1 MQSSKSHMMRFQPG
15 EFKIVV
21 ILGLLLLGN
30 SLARQ
35 VAGIVAISGFL
46 SASGV
51 NEMLLVMAIDYLVVL
66 VVSAI
71 QSLVV
76 DRFDRK
82 KFMAGVCL
90 VFMLIFICLR
100 VLFLFDT
107 PQWLSYAIMYLVA
120 EQQLI
125 FFPLIFWVLAN
136 DMCNMAQSKRLFP
149 IISSWSFVGKI
160 LGIGV
165 AAASPM
171 IFSKIGLPLEEIL
184 SLNALIYLVSF
195 LLVVFGLKSQE
206 IRKTAQAKE
215 SVQDTFHEGWDFV
228 NNVPSFRY
236 LIIAILLLAV
246 CDTIV
251 EFRFLVISDATFP
264 GQSAYQEFYSL
275 YRLGATLLSF
285 LMQTFFTSRII
296 SRMNL
301 KNVFFI
307 FPVVTLLGSIGMF
320 VLPGLSVALTA
331 MISLK
336 LVRET
341 IDDSSRKSFEALVP
355 EERRGRVSTF
365 IDSYLG
371 AIGTIASCIVTGVI
385 VMLGLGFGKDFS
397 RIYIGVAIVSALGAI
412 WLIVKMRANYD
423 SSLLNWRL
431 KRRQR
436 GMSAELLDKLTF

>member
-1 MQSSKSHMMRFQPG
+1 MQSLKGRPYGLQAG
-15 EFKIVV
+15 EFKIVL
-21 ILGLLLLGN
+21 ILGFLLLGN

-51 NEMLLVMAIDYLVVL
+51 NSILLVMGIDYLVVL

-76 DRFDRK
+76 DKFDRK
-82 KFMAGVCL
+82 KFLACICL
-90 VFMLIFICLR
+90 AFAVIFICLR
-100 VLFLFDT
+100 VLFLFDA

-136 DMCNMAQSKRLFP
+136 DICNMAQSKRLFP
-149 IISSWSFVGKI
+149 IISSWSFVGKL
-160 LGIGV
+160 LGIAI
-165 AAASPM
+165 AAASPVL
-171 IFSKIGLPLEEIL
+171 FERFGLPLEDVL
-184 SLNALIYLVSF
+184 LVNAAIYLIAF
-195 LLVVFGLKSQE
+195 LLILFGLKNQV
-206 IRKTAQAKE
+206 IRKTAQSKE
-215 SVQDTFHEGWDFV
+215 TMQETMREGWDFI

-236 LIIAILLLAV
+236 LILAILAMAV

-251 EFRFLVISDATFP
+251 EFRFLVISNASIP
-264 GQSAYQEFYSL
+264 GQGAYQEFYSF

-285 LMQTFFTSRII
+285 IMQTFFTSHII
-296 SRMNL
+296 ARLNL

-307 FPVVTLLGSIGMF
+307 LPIVTLMGSVGMF
-320 VLPGLSVALTA
+320 FLPGLSVAVVA
-331 MISLK
+331 MVALK
-336 LVRET
+336 MMRET

-365 IDSYLG
+365 MDSYVP
-371 AIGTIASCIVTGVI
+371 AIGTIAACLVTGAI
-385 VMLGLGFGKDFS
+385 VLIGQRIGKDLS
-397 RIYIGVAIVSALGAI
+397 GIYLAVVIIGAIGAI
-412 WLIVKMRANYD
+412 WSIIKMRTCYD

-436 GMSAELLDKLTF
+436 GISSDILDKLTF